1 MKIIFDPPL
10 TERAQYFLKRCGY
23 REILDRKNGRRSWVR
38 PLNHTGHYPRFHCN
52 IVDDRSVSQIIDVHY
67 DVLRPLHR
75 KESSASENSG
85 PVLEQEIERIQALGQ
100 PRRDGGETAVS
111 TASQKKKKI
120 PWWEKL
126 FFGG

>member
-1 MKIIFDPPL
+1 MKVVFDPPL
-10 TERAQYFLKRCGY
+10 GETVQYFLKRCGY
-23 REILDRKNGRRSWVR
+23 REIFDRINGRRSWVHPINR
-38 PLNHTGHYPRFHCN
+38 TGHYPRFHCH
-52 IVDDRSVSQIIDVHY
+52 IVDDTPIRHIVDIHY

-85 PVLEQEIERIQALGQ
+85 PVLEQEIERIKALAQ
-100 PRRDGGETAVS
+100 NRREGGDIVS
-111 TASQKKKKI
+111 TTMAVKKKKI